1 MTTLLTT
8 AYWPNLLYIY
18 HVLHSELIYIE
29 QFENYQKQSF
39 RNRTQIYA
47 ANGVLNLTIPIKNQ
61 SPKML
66 TKNVEI
72 SYSENWQ
79 INHWRAITSA
89 YKNSPYFEFFETEI
103 NSFYTK
109 RFLHLMEFNTEQ
121 LKTILKLL
129 RCKKDVRL
137 TDNYIHQ
144 PHSTLDLREA
154 IHPKKIVGTNEKLIQ
169 KLKQPYY
176 QTFETKFGFQSNL
189 SVLDVLFNTGLETI
203 NYLS

>member
-8 AYWPNLLYIY
+8 AYWPNLLYVY

-39 RNRTQIYA
+39 RNRTQIYT

-66 TKNVEI
+66 SKDVEI

-103 NSFYTK
+103 NSFYTTK
-109 RFLHLMEFNTEQ
+109 ILHLIEFNTEQ

-129 RCKKDVRL
+129 RLKKDIVF
-137 TDNYIHQ
+137 TENYVHDAGPI
-144 PHSTLDLREA
+144 LDLRES
-154 IHPKKIVGTNEKLIQ
+154 IHPKKIIVADDFVNQ
-169 KLKQPYY
+169 KLKRPYY

>member
-8 AYWPNLLYIY
+8 AYWPNLHYFY
-18 HVLHSELIYIE
+18 HVLKSETVCIE

-39 RNRTQIYA
+39 RNRTQIYS
-47 ANGVLNLTIPIKNQ
+47 ANGVLNLTIPIKNK

-66 TKNVEI
+66 SKDVEI
-72 SYSENWQ
+72 SYQENWQ

-103 NSFYTK
+103 FGFY
-109 RFLHLMEFNTEQ
+109 RQQYAHLLEFNTEQ

-129 RCKKDVRL
+129 RCKKNIVL
-137 TDNYIHQ
+137 TEGYFHDAGSI
-144 PHSTLDLREA
+144 TDLRET
-154 IHPKKIVGTNEKLIQ
+154 IHPKKTITANDLVNQ
-169 KLKQPYY
+169 KLKQSYY

-189 SVLDVLFNTGLETI
+189 SILDALFNTGLETI
-203 NYLS
+203 SYLN